1 MKHNPVYESD
11 IAEINMTPFVDI
23 VLVILVIFMVTA
35 TFVTQGKIPLTL
47 PQASN
52 AENRQDE
59 QKPITLSLSESGE
72 LYYDDVAVSLE
83 DLDTKIAQI
92 SASEPHILLRSDAKT
107 PFEYVV
113 KVIDLCK
120 KHRIST
126 FAIQTTK
133 GGAWKHRIFSPLHL
147 ERSFYM

>member
-1 MKHNPVYESD
+1 MRHEPVYESD

-35 TFVTQGKIPLTL
+35 TFVTQGKIPLNL
-47 PQASN
+47 PQATN
-52 AENRQDE
+52 AENHKDE
-59 QKPITLSLSESGE
+59 KKPITLSLNASGE
-72 LYYDDVAVSLE
+72 LYFDDVAVSIE
-83 DLDTKIAQI
+83 DLEVKIAQV
-92 SASEPHILLRSDAKT
+92 SASEPHIVLRSDAKT

-113 KVIDLCK
+113 KVIDICK

-133 GGAWKHRIFSPLHL
+133 VGA
-147 ERSFYM
+147 

>member
-1 MKHNPVYESD
+1 MKREPVYESD

-35 TFVTQGKIPLTL
+35 TFVSQGKIPLNL
-47 PQASN
+47 PQATN
-52 AENRQDE
+52 AENHQDE
-59 QKPITLSLSESGE
+59 KKPITLSLNESGD
-72 LYYDDVAVSLE
+72 LYYDDVALSLD
-83 DLDTKIAQI
+83 DLDAKIARI
-92 SASEPHILLRSDAKT
+92 RESEPHILLRSDAKT

-113 KVIDLCK
+113 KVIDICK

-133 GGAWKHRIFSPLHL
+133 AGA
-147 ERSFYM
+147 

>member
-1 MKHNPVYESD
+1 MRREPVYESD

-35 TFVTQGKIPLTL
+35 TFVIQGKISLNL
-47 PQASN
+47 PQASQTQN
-52 AENRQDE
+52 MKEER
-59 QKPITLSLSESGE
+59 KPITLTLNESGE
-72 LYYDDVAVSLE
+72 LYYDDVALSFDE
-83 DLDTKIAQI
+83 LDKKIAQI
-92 SASEPHILLRSDAKT
+92 HEPEIVLRSDAKT

-120 KHRIST
+120 KNGINA

-133 GGAWKHRIFSPLHL
+133 GGA
-147 ERSFYM
+147 